1 MYSRLN
7 RTRSRSRTLLA
18 VASFCAGLLFASG
31 SHAALQSRLGGLA
44 LYDTD
49 INVTWA
55 ANANINGQMTWAAAN
70 SWAAGVTIGGIG
82 GWRLPTSDTSCLGF
96 NCTGSEMGHLFYTEL
111 GGTPGGGSGFFASIS
126 GNATAAGFLNLQS
139 NYYWSGTEYALNPIS
154 AWFFSTIE
162 GVQAAGLKTAARYAL
177 AVYPGDV
184 AAIPEP
190 ETYAMMLA
198 GLGLMGFVARRRKR
212 QR

>member
-7 RTRSRSRTLLA
+7 CTRSRSRTLLA

-55 ANANINGQMTWAAAN
+55 ADANINGLMNWSAAN
-70 SWAAGVTIGGIG
+70 SWAAGLTISGIS
-82 GWRLPTSDTSCLGF
+82 GWRLPTSDTCFGF

-111 GGTPGGGSGFFASIS
+111 GGTAGGGFLSTL
-126 GNATAAGFLNLQS
+126 NANAALFSNLQS
-139 NYYWSGTEYALNPIS
+139 SVYWSGTEYAPDTDL
-154 AWFFSTIE
+154 AWSFGTGSGNQGIVSKGNDF
-162 GVQAAGLKTAARYAL
+162 YAL
-177 AVYPGDV
+177 AVRSGDV

-190 ETYAMMLA
+190 ETYAFMLA
-198 GLGLMGFVARRRKR
+198 GLGLIGLMRRRR
-212 QR
+212 R